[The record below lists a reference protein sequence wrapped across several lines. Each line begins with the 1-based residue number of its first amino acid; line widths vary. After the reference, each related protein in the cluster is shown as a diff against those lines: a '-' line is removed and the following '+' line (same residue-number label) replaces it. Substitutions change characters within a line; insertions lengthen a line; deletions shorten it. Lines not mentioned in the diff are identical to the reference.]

1 MCCVVKVEVGSQQ
14 ALFFLF
20 PLGVLAIR
28 MYLSSGYIE
37 DTPRI
42 RLLGPASGAGQ
53 RVLPKYTVSQ
63 LLQLKIFNRPHCHI
77 FSRFFPEPCE
87 YLRPIA
93 YYLGDHN

>member
-37 DTPRI
+37 DIPRI

-53 RVLPKYTVSQ
+53 RVLPTVYLAVVFGNVMM
-63 LLQLKIFNRPHCHI
+63 LLNQNE
-77 FSRFFPEPCE
+77 FSPQ
-87 YLRPIA
+87 
-93 YYLGDHN
+93 